1 MKEHLNGIFWNTGA
15 FEINLLCSAKTNEI
29 CKSSRANLNHLT
41 WSWLSLLENNPASL
55 NQTAAVLE
63 SKASN
68 DLNLFDAMQVKNFAS
83 GAEFLLN
90 LVKEQKFELSLPLAC
105 NLHSR
110 IGKNEALEWGCL
122 RSAPVTLRNIKFCPP
137 TANLLQI
144 INNGFRCLEEC
155 ISNPAEK
162 AIATFLF
169 VARNQPFYDANKRTA
184 SLLMNG
190 LLMKSGF
197 FPISIHPR
205 NTRIFHAALG
215 RFYETGDANPMFDL
229 FLRLSHPCKL

>member
-1 MKEHLNGIFWNTGA
+1 M
-15 FEINLLCSAKTNEI
+15 NLLCSAITNEI
-29 CKSSRANLNHLT
+29 CKSFRANLNHLT

-55 NQTAAVLE
+55 NQTVAVLE

-90 LVKEQKFELSLPLAC
+90 LVKEQKFELSVPLAC
-105 NLHSR
+105 HLHSR
-110 IGKNEALEWGCL
+110 VGKNEALESGCL
-122 RSAPVTLRNIKFCPP
+122 RTAPVTLRNIKFCPP
-137 TANLLQI
+137 TPNLLQI
-144 INNGFRCLEEC
+144 INNGFRYLEDC

-229 FLRLSHPCKL
+229 FLRLSHNCKL

>member
-1 MKEHLNGIFWNTGA
+1 M
-15 FEINLLCSAKTNEI
+15 NLLCSAKTNEI
-29 CKSSRANLNHLT
+29 CKSFRANLNHLT

-55 NQTAAVLE
+55 NQTVAVLE

-90 LVKEQKFELSLPLAC
+90 LVKEQKFELSVPLAC
-105 NLHSR
+105 HLHSR
-110 IGKNEALEWGCL
+110 VGKNEALESGCL
-122 RSAPVTLRNIKFCPP
+122 RTAPVTLRNIKFCPP
-137 TANLLQI
+137 TPNLLQI
-144 INNGFRCLEEC
+144 INNGFRYLEDC

-229 FLRLSHPCKL
+229 FLRLSHNCKL